1 MCEVH
6 ELGLIKNIFKGEK
19 GEHFYLVQLKQ
30 VINLNNKKEMG
41 KFSNFSDEN
50 TSRNA
55 DEMSLWQAKS
65 IVYKNEPTSSLMW
78 REIRERIRQLGDQ
91 GIMSKT

>member
-19 GEHFYLVQLKQ
+19 GEHFYLAQLKQ
-30 VINLNNKKEMG
+30 VIDLNNKKEMD
-41 KFSNFSDEN
+41 KFSNFTDEN

-55 DEMSLWQAKS
+55 DEMSL
-65 IVYKNEPTSSLMW
+65 
-78 REIRERIRQLGDQ
+78 
-91 GIMSKT
+91 